1 MRRYTQIALLGSI
14 AFLFFAYLEIP
25 RGFFL
30 PFLKYDLG
38 DVPALIATFAL
49 GPVPGI
55 AVELIKGLLA
65 AVFTFKEHGPFG
77 ILMNTLA
84 GVSFV
89 GIAGGY
95 YLVEH
100 TKAGAI
106 KSLTFGTMTMTAVMI
121 VANVFLTPLFFPGFS
136 RSQVVAW
143 ILPALLPFNLLKGTV
158 DALITYLVYKRVRV
172 HLYEWIGDR
181 TAW

>member
-1 MRRYTQIALLGSI
+1 MDRRGRMRRYTQIALLGSI

-65 AVFTFKEHGPFG
+65 VVFTFKEHGPFG

-84 GVSFV
+84 GVSFI
-89 GIAGGY
+89 GIPGGY

-100 TKAGAI
+100 TKAGGI
-106 KSLTFGTMTMTAVMI
+106 KSLTLCTIRMTAGVI
-121 VANVFLTPLFFPGFS
+121 FSNRFLNPDCFP
-136 RSQVVAW
+136 R
-143 ILPALLPFNLLKGTV
+143 LCRPAL
-158 DALITYLVYKRVRV
+158 DAS
-172 HLYEWIGDR
+172 G
-181 TAW
+181 

>member
-65 AVFTFKEHGPFG
+65 AVFTFKEHGPSPY
-77 ILMNTLA
+77 
-84 GVSFV
+84 SFTPLS
-89 GIAGGY
+89 ADY
-95 YLVEH
+95 F
-100 TKAGAI
+100 
-106 KSLTFGTMTMTAVMI
+106 FGTMYCHYVSTNTI
-121 VANVFLTPLFFPGFS
+121 S
-136 RSQVVAW
+136 
-143 ILPALLPFNLLKGTV
+143 
-158 DALITYLVYKRVRV
+158 
-172 HLYEWIGDR
+172 
-181 TAW
+181 